1 MAGNSKNKYWG
12 SGTLKSRGWTE
23 ALIAELLPE
32 CRYMNFRG
40 RRVRSWEKS
49 AVQMAEQTERFKRDL
64 RLRREVEAEQAK
76 KEYADAESA
85 VKAAVE
91 FLESCRPAPESG
103 AGWGEMLAVHYH
115 RAIVKA
121 MPTCVWADGIPAGKA
136 MGYVGNFLNLK
147 PGGKTDNISGAI
159 KRFITAAPWL
169 GRNIDSGLG
178 TKMRANYAA
187 ILTSVCEYMADVFK
201 KDRPEVDMDAFLGME
216 NFPAQE
222 LLGHPLGYI
231 YSVIYVPRAIR
242 SSLKMLV
249 ALNPKDEYP
258 EARAISRHFVIH
270 LGGTNTGKTYAGFKR
285 LASAKTGVYLS
296 PLRLLALEGQET
308 LLDYGVKCSLT
319 TGEEED
325 IMPGDTHVSATAEKL
340 DLKRYFDVAVIDEC
354 QMINDRERGYAWT
367 RAILGVLA
375 PEVHLC
381 CAPHAKDI
389 LLRLIK
395 SCGDSFEVIEHK
407 RKTPLICMKRQ
418 TDWEDIRPGD
428 ALITFSKIGV
438 LSIAE
443 DMRQKGKNPA
453 IIYGALPYST
463 RRRQVE
469 GFLDGEMQYV
479 VSTDAIGMG
488 LNLPIRRIIFTETEK
503 FDGTER
509 RELKPEEVQQIAG
522 RAGRYGMYD
531 KGFVG
536 ATENLSTV
544 RRALETVVPP
554 IEYAVVGFSDLVLNV
569 DFDILEVLQVWN
581 SMPTVDPYIKLDV
594 SRYIHIISKMRE
606 SGFTLGREQELR
618 AANIPFDE
626 TDSELMELFK
636 RFLREYA
643 RGDEPERPEL
653 PEKSEKAYILPELEQ
668 YYRKLDLYFSFCKAF
683 GCRVDNDEL
692 HDERERTA
700 ELINGILLHNLK
712 NNISFCSRC
721 GAALPLHHKGRLC
734 NSCFSKRHGGFGN
747 QKPWRRK
754 S

>member
-1 MAGNSKNKYWG
+1 MAGNSDKKYWG
-12 SGTLKSRGWTE
+12 SGLLKSRGWTE

-32 CRYMNFRG
+32 CRYMNIRG
-40 RRVRSWEKS
+40 RRMRCWEKS
-49 AVQMAEQTERFKRDL
+49 LVIAAEQTERFRRDL
-64 RLRREVEAEQAK
+64 RLRREVAEAEKTLSDMNAK
-76 KEYADAESA
+76 MA
-85 VKAAVE
+85 VEAAVD
-91 FLESCRPAPESG
+91 FLESCRPAPGDEASP
-103 AGWGEMLAVHYH
+103 GEMLAVHYH
-115 RAIVKA
+115 RAIVKMMA
-121 MPTCVWADGIPAGKA
+121 GCYWADGMPPGKS
-136 MGYVGNFLNLK
+136 MGYVANFLNLK
-147 PGGKTDNISGAI
+147 PTGRSENIAGAI

-169 GRNIDSGLG
+169 GRNRESGLG
-178 TKMRANYAA
+178 DKLKANYAD
-187 ILTSVCEYMADVFK
+187 ILTAVCGYLVELFVEK
-201 KDRPEVDMDAFLGME
+201 QPEVDLKEFLGME
-216 NFPAQE
+216 NFPDSE
-222 LLGHPLGYI
+222 LLSHPLGYI

-258 EARAISRHFVIH
+258 EARAMSRHFILH
-270 LGGTNTGKTYAGFKR
+270 LGGTNTGKTYAGFQR
-285 LASAKTGVYLS
+285 LASARSGVYLS

-308 LLDYGVKCSLT
+308 LLDYGVKCSLC

-325 IMPGDTHVSATAEKL
+325 TMPGDTHVSATAEKL
-340 DLKRYFDVAVIDEC
+340 DLKRKFDVAVIDEC

-367 RAILGVLA
+367 RAILGVQA

-381 CAPHAKDI
+381 GAPHAKNI

-395 SCGDSFEVIEHK
+395 SCGDSYEIIEHK

-418 TDWEDIRPGD
+418 TDWDDIRPGD

-443 DMRQKGKNPA
+443 DMRRKGKNPA

-463 RRRQVE
+463 RRKQVE
-469 GFLDGEMQYV
+469 GFLSGEMEYV

-509 RELKPEEVQQIAG
+509 RSLRPEEVQQIAG

-536 ATENLSTV
+536 ATENLSLI
-544 RRALETVVPP
+544 RAALETEVES
-554 IEYAVVGFSDLVLNV
+554 IDYAVVGFSDLVLNV

-581 SMPTVDPYIKLDV
+581 SMPTVEPYIKLDV

-606 SGFTLGREQELR
+606 SGFELGRELELR

-626 TDSELMELFK
+626 TDGELMELFK
-636 RFLREYA
+636 SFLRRYD
-643 RGDEPERPEL
+643 RGDEPERPTL
-653 PEKSEKAYILPELEQ
+653 AEKSEKSYTLPELEQ

-683 GCRVDNDEL
+683 SCPVDAGEL

-700 ELINGILLHNLK
+700 ELINGILLYNLK

-734 NSCFSKRHGGFGN
+734 NNCFNKRHGGFGN
-747 QKPWRRK
+747 QKPWHK
-754 S
+754 K

>member
-1 MAGNSKNKYWG
+1 MA
-12 SGTLKSRGWTE
+12 
-23 ALIAELLPE
+23 
-32 CRYMNFRG
+32 
-40 RRVRSWEKS
+40 
-49 AVQMAEQTERFKRDL
+49 
-64 RLRREVEAEQAK
+64 
-76 KEYADAESA
+76 
-85 VKAAVE
+85 
-91 FLESCRPAPESG
+91 
-103 AGWGEMLAVHYH
+103 
-115 RAIVKA
+115 
-121 MPTCVWADGIPAGKA
+121 
-136 MGYVGNFLNLK
+136 NFLNLK
-147 PGGKTDNISGAI
+147 PGGRSENITGTI

-169 GRNIDSGLG
+169 GRNKESGLAE
-178 TKMRANYAA
+178 KLAANYAE
-187 ILTSVCEYMADVFK
+187 ILTRLCDHMVNAFRESQ
-201 KDRPEVDMDAFLGME
+201 PEVNMNEFLGME

-222 LLGHPLGYI
+222 LLSHPLGYI

-258 EARAISRHFVIH
+258 EARAMSRHFIIH
-270 LGGTNTGKTYAGFKR
+270 IGGTNTGKTYAGFKR
-285 LASAKTGVYLS
+285 LSEVRSGVYLS

-308 LLDYGVKCSLT
+308 LLDYGVKCSLC

-325 IMPGDTHVSATAEKL
+325 IMPGDTHVAATAEKL
-340 DLKRYFDVAVIDEC
+340 DLKREFDVAVIDEC

-367 RAILGVLA
+367 RAVLGVLS

-381 CAPHAKDI
+381 CAPHAKNI

-395 SCGDSFEVIEHK
+395 SCGDSYEIIEHK
-407 RKTPLICMKRQ
+407 RKTPLVCMKRQ
-418 TDWEDIRPGD
+418 TDWDDIRPGD

-443 DMRQKGKNPA
+443 DMRRKGKNPA

-463 RRRQVE
+463 RRKQVE

-488 LNLPIRRIIFTETEK
+488 LNLPIRRVIFTETEK

-536 ATENLSTV
+536 ATENISTI
-544 RRALETVVPP
+544 RRALETEVEP
-554 IEYAVVGFSDLVLNV
+554 IDYAVVGFSDLILDV

-581 SMPTVDPYIKLDV
+581 SMPTVEPYIKLDV

-606 SGFTLGREQELR
+606 SGFEMGREKELR

-636 RFLREYA
+636 SFLRQYA
-643 RGDEPERPEL
+643 RGDEPERPML
-653 PEKSEKAYILPELEQ
+653 QEKSSGSYILPELEQ

-683 GCRVDNDEL
+683 GCAVDKDEL

-734 NSCFSKRHGGFGN
+734 NNCFNKRHGSFDR
-747 QKPWRRK
+747 KPWHK
-754 S
+754 NK